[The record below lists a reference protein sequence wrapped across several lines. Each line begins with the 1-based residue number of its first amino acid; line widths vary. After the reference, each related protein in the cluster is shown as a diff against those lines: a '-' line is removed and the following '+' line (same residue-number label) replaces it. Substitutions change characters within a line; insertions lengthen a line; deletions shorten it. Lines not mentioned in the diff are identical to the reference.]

1 MKHFLKK
8 SIGIILSLAMFLN
21 MNVVVNAYDNNVHDQ
36 DVIEENVNEESGL
49 KEEEI
54 QNQEEEQEEEIPK
67 DDSTEGNE
75 ILENESVENESVENE
90 QSEEFSDENIIDEES
105 LQQEI
110 DQTDEDD
117 FLELKEI
124 SIEKGWYSICSA
136 INQKLCLD
144 VDGFS
149 NSDGA
154 NIQLYTMK
162 QNFAQ
167 RFLIIPK
174 ENGWYNIQNVSSEK
188 MLGTESEQS
197 KKISQYTANNK
208 QNQEFKF
215 YEDAQGHIVIR
226 SNCEDGKVLDIY
238 AASIKKGTKLQL
250 YKYNASDAQKFVLK
264 KWNMLGKNVNVEEG
278 VYRIFPAK
286 SPSVSLDLYGGSA
299 ENKANIQ
306 LYTRNDSEAQEWKI
320 RKKGSWYKIVNV
332 KSGKVLD
339 VAGGSENPRTN
350 LQQYADSSAV
360 NQEFRFYKSVDNQ
373 FFIVSKLGTVID
385 CFDGKYTN
393 RNNVWMYNWN
403 GSDAQKWGIEKI
415 IVPCGKEKILDEG
428 YYNIGYSPN
437 SSLKISV
444 EGKSLEKG
452 ANIQLAQE
460 SGTDEQIFKLEKQND
475 GWYMLKNQ
483 NSGKYFDVA
492 SGSALPGANLKQFTS
507 NKSNAQKFKFYDA
520 GQGKYYIKSK
530 LLTYVESQGEDAGNV
545 YMNSVSGEDKQK
557 WILTK
562 VMPESSE
569 VFIAEGKYNFKS
581 ALGNSQVL
589 DIKSGS
595 KNSGANVQIFTANA
609 SEAQSFQVKK
619 ESDGWYR
626 IQNVK
631 SKLYL
636 EVKDASAEIR
646 VNLQQGN
653 NEKYIDGQKFKFY
666 DAGAGKVYIKS
677 KLGTIV
683 DVQSGKNTPGTNVQ
697 MFKFNGANA
706 QKWKVEKAIDHKV
719 PHWEYKGGY
728 KLYYNKNGELV
739 KDVSNIIGKQSSYWI
754 KVNKKQNVVTVYAKD
769 GDRGYIIPVK
779 AFVCSGGKGTPIGT
793 FSTSAKYRWKVLM
806 GPSWGQWST
815 RITGSILF
823 HSVYYNSPNNNNNLS
838 VSAYNKLGTTASHG
852 CVRLTAGDAK
862 WIYDNCKIG
871 TKVTIYNSNDPGPFG
886 KPKAYKLSS
895 KHTWDPTDPNMV
907 YKCKKKGCH

>member
-1 MKHFLKK
+1 MKRFFKR
-8 SIGIILSLAMFLN
+8 SIGVVLSLTMLIN
-21 MNVVVNAYDNNVHDQ
+21 MNLTVNAYDNTAQNQ
-36 DVIEENVNEESGL
+36 DLIGKNESEELELREEEMQNQEIEEQEDESKDEAIEEN
-49 KEEEI
+49 EI
-54 QNQEEEQEEEIPK
+54 L
-67 DDSTEGNE
+67 GNE
-75 ILENESVENESVENE
+75 QTENEK
-90 QSEEFSDENIIDEES
+90 SEEYPNENGSIIDEEI
-105 LQQEI
+105 LQQETQ
-110 DQTDEDD
+110 QTEEDV
-117 FLELKEI
+117 FFKLKEI
-124 SIEKGWYSICSA
+124 SVEKGWYSICSA
-136 INQKLCLD
+136 VDQGLCLD

-154 NIQLYTMK
+154 NIQLYTLK

-188 MLGTESEQS
+188 MLGYESEQS
-197 KKISQYTANNK
+197 KKVSQYTAKNEK
-208 QNQEFKF
+208 NQEFKF
-215 YEDAQGHIVIR
+215 YEDEQGRIIIR
-226 SNCEDGKVLDIY
+226 ANCEDGKVLDIY

-250 YKYNASDAQKFVLK
+250 YRYNASNAQKFVLK
-264 KWNMLGKNVNVEEG
+264 KWNMLGENVNVEDG

-286 SPSVSLDLYGGSA
+286 APSVSLDLYGGSS

-320 RKKGSWYKIVNV
+320 RKSGSWYKIVNV

-339 VAGGSENPRTN
+339 VAGGSENPRAN
-350 LQQYADSSAV
+350 LQQYTDSNNV
-360 NQEFRFYKSVDNQ
+360 NQEFRFYKSTDNQ
-373 FFIVSKLGTVID
+373 FYIVSKLGTVID

-403 GSDAQKWGIEKI
+403 GSDAQRWGLEKI
-415 IVPCGKEKILDEG
+415 IVPSGSEKKLDEG
-428 YYNIGYSPN
+428 YYSIGYSPN
-437 SSLKISV
+437 YNLKISI
-444 EGKSLEKG
+444 EGKSVEKG

-460 SGTDEQIFKLEKQND
+460 SGTDEQVFKLEKQSD

-483 NSGKYFDVA
+483 NSGKYFDVS
-492 SGSALPGANLKQFTS
+492 SGSSLPGANLKQFTS

-530 LLTYVESQGEDAGNV
+530 LLTYVESQGENEGNV

-569 VFIAEGKYNFKS
+569 VSIAEGKYNFKT

-595 KNSGANVQIFTANA
+595 KNSGANVQIYTANA
-609 SEAQSFQVKK
+609 SGAQSFQVKK
-619 ESDGWYR
+619 ETDGWYR

-636 EVKDASAEIR
+636 EVKDGSSEIR
-646 VNLQQGN
+646 ANLQQGN
-653 NEKYIDGQKFKFY
+653 NEKNIDAQKFKFY
-666 DAGAGKVYIKS
+666 DAGSGMVFIKS

-706 QKWKVEKAIDHKV
+706 QKWKIEKAIDHKT

-769 GDRGYIIPVK
+769 GNNGYIIPVK
-779 AFVCSGGKGTPIGT
+779 AFVCSGGTGTPIGT

-852 CVRLTAGDAK
+852 CIRLTAGDAK

-886 KPKAYKLSS
+886 KPKAYKLSY
-895 KHTWDPTDPNMV
+895 KHTWDPTDPNMA